1 MSKKWKWI
9 IGLLFVG
16 VVLGGALAVSS
27 MWVMHKNVRNVVLP
41 LLPHHASAL

>member
-16 VVLGGALAVSS
+16 VVLGGALG
-27 MWVMHKNVRNVVLP
+27 KVRISGEI
-41 LLPHHASAL
+41 LLG